1 MEYKRKCCMK
11 SEVDTRELKNGQIRL
26 RFRLS
31 DYAFQ
36 VINQAIKSTNVN
48 GDTASLQ
55 LICRDYLS
63 GKKDKTQASAVGS
76 NRLLFRLCP
85 EQFEVVR
92 IALDLAKE
100 VGSSDESAMLNI
112 GHSRLKILNRM
123 L

>member
-63 GKKDKTQASAVGS
+63 GKKDKTQACAVGS